1 MLLLGMGMK
10 DVFAGVCDIVLFTV
24 DVIEDWELFTI
35 AGAWVL
41 LTNKGV
47 GVLLVAVIGV
57 EVLFIWTAGVLFKG
71 KELLLVVVAVGT
83 GIDVFCV
90 LLAEVLFTVA
100 LVVVLFVVIGWTG
113 FEITETTGIEVAFT
127 GLGLVTGI
135 VVVIATELLFDNGTV
150 VTLLLAGARVVV
162 DCAKFYFC
170 LKCCCRVLS
179 WYNMRKNRWTCSICN
194 SWNYCAIC
202 M

>member
-10 DVFAGVCDIVLFTV
+10 DVFAGVCDKVLFTV
-24 DVIEDWELFTI
+24 GVIEDWELLTI

-90 LLAEVLFTVA
+90 LLAEVLLTVA

-135 VVVIATELLFDNGTV
+135 VVVITTELLFDNGTV

-162 DCAKFYFC
+162 DCAK
-170 LKCCCRVLS
+170 
-179 WYNMRKNRWTCSICN
+179 SIFV
-194 SWNYCAIC
+194 
-202 M
+202 